1 MTYRF
6 SLTFLLFFLATLA
19 SEASF
24 LYQQDTSVVTG
35 ATGRKVITTAVPF
48 LSITPDARAGGMG
61 DVGAATTP
69 DANSIYWNPAKTVF
83 SEKQQEMSL
92 SYTPW
97 LGKIVNDM
105 WIFYGSYQR
114 KITKEQSAGISF
126 RYFDLGEIFFTDDV
140 GNEQGEFRP
149 KELEVTLSYARM
161 LTQNLSVGIN
171 GKYIYSNLIGNF
183 TSTSSNG
190 NLEARPGHSVAAD
203 LGVYYNKDILASG
216 NNSNLAFAAV
226 ISNIGAKITYSDQ
239 DNRDFIPTNLRLGS
253 AFTTYLDPYNKITIG
268 VDLNK
273 LMVPSPQP
281 DGSEDDKSLLG
292 GMFGSFTD
300 AQDGFSEELKE
311 ITLSGGLEYWY
322 NDTFAGRLGYFYE
335 AEEKGNRKFLTIG
348 LGFRYQK
355 FGIDFAYLVPQ
366 QQEHPL
372 AETLRFSLLFSF
384 DSDNQVEESVTDD
397 Q

>member
-1 MTYRF
+1 MNYRF
-6 SLTFLLFFLATLA
+6 SLTILLFFTATMV
-19 SEASF
+19 SEASYLF
-24 LYQQDTSVVTG
+24 RQDTSVTG

-61 DVGAATTP
+61 DVGSATTP

-83 SEKQQEMSL
+83 SEKQQELSL

-126 RYFDLGEIFFTDDV
+126 RYFDLGEIFFTDDQ
-140 GNEQGEFRP
+140 GADQGEFRP
-149 KELEVTLSYARM
+149 KELEVTLSYSRM

-183 TSTSSNG
+183 TSGNTNG
-190 NLEARPGHSVAAD
+190 GLEARPGHSVAAD
-203 LGVYYNKDILASG
+203 LGVYYKKDLLLSG

-226 ISNIGAKITYSDQ
+226 ISNIGSKITYSDQ
-239 DNRDFIPTNLRLGS
+239 NNRDFIPTNLRLGL
-253 AFTTYLDPYNKITIG
+253 AFTTYLDPYNKITLGI
-268 VDLNK
+268 DLNK

-311 ITLSGGLEYWY
+311 ITLSGGVEYWY

-335 AEEKGNRKFLTIG
+335 SEEKGNRKFLTIG

-372 AETLRFSLLFSF
+372 AETLRFSLLFTF
-384 DSDNQVEESVTDD
+384 DDNKQVEESVTDD
-397 Q
+397 R